1 VSQVNLLPPEILEGQ
16 RWRRVTLFVAAGGL
30 VVLGLVFL
38 FYLLQVNTLS
48 GVRSDVE
55 AQRATNDRLRG
66 EIAELQ
72 RFEDLQVRAQ
82 AQQELLASAY
92 AGEVSFSG
100 MLMDLSRVI
109 PSDAALNSLGVTIT
123 PPATDA
129 EGAATGAEGAA
140 TGFVGTMSTSG
151 EAEGFDSLSTW
162 LTRLEQ
168 VEGWV
173 NPWMSTI
180 SRRDEGGS
188 IWTFSSGVDLTGDV
202 VTERGGRVVTVDAG

>member
-16 RWRRVTLFVAAGGL
+16 RWRRVALLVAAGGL

-123 PPATDA
+123 PATAD
-129 EGAATGAEGAA
+129 AEGAA

-202 VTERGGRVVTVDAG
+202 VTERGGRAVTVDAG

>member
-16 RWRRVTLFVAAGGL
+16 RWRRVALLVAAGGL

-82 AQQELLASAY
+82 AQQELLASAF

-123 PPATDA
+123 PATAD
-129 EGAATGAEGAA
+129 AEGAA

-202 VTERGGRVVTVDAG
+202 VTERGGRAVTVDAG

>member
-1 VSQVNLLPPEILEGQ
+1 VSQVNLLPPEILEAQ
-16 RWRRVTLFVAAGGL
+16 RWRRTTLLVAAGGL

-48 GVRSDVE
+48 GVRADVE
-55 AQRATNDRLRG
+55 SQRATNDRLRG

-123 PPATDA
+123 PATAD
-129 EGAATGAEGAA
+129 AEGAA

-188 IWTFSSGVDLTGDV
+188 IWTFASGVDLTGDV